1 LLNRVKSPFWEDA
14 QGLTGRENATS
25 GKCEGRFY
33 TMKSA
38 AAKENREEFLA
49 AKNLPKNNVQRPS
62 QAIDVQQ
69 ENRPDRCAKL
79 GILPA
84 A

>member
-33 TMKSA
+33 MMKSA
-38 AAKENREEFLA
+38 AAKKTARNFWQ
-49 AKNLPKNNVQRPS
+49 PKPS
-62 QAIDVQQ
+62 QKQLQKPSRAIDFQQ
-69 ENRPDRCAKL
+69 ENRL
-79 GILPA
+79 IF
-84 A
+84 